1 MKIQVKTRF
10 DCTAT
15 GTTGHYKSNRVP
27 YKDNN
32 QAAIIDQDSWAR
44 SRNQQRNY
52 ETLVQLLSLRT
63 QLIDISL
70 PVKQHDV
77 WSFTIVSDRDDVFS
91 DGLAALYLDCDSVPM
106 IVGLDE
112 ESGVDPMLHTQ
123 DPKVNIWFQE
133 IE

>member
-1 MKIQVKTRF
+1 MKIQVKTSF

-27 YKDNN
+27 YTDDN
-32 QAAIIDQDSWAR
+32 QTAIIDQETWTR

-52 ETLVQLLSLRT
+52 ETLIQLLSLRT
-63 QLIDISL
+63 QLTEVSL
-70 PVKQHDV
+70 PEKQDDG

-91 DGLAALYLDCDSVPM
+91 DNLAALYIDCDTVPM

-112 ESGVDPMLHTQ
+112 DPGLEPMLHTQ
-123 DPKVNIWFQE
+123 EPGANIWFQE

>member
-1 MKIQVKTRF
+1 MKIQVKTSF

-27 YKDNN
+27 YKDGN
-32 QAAIIDQDSWAR
+32 QSSITDQESWTR

-52 ETLVQLLSLRT
+52 ETLIQLLSLRT
-63 QLIDISL
+63 QLIEITL
-70 PVKQHDV
+70 PQRHNDH

-91 DGLAALYLDCDSVPM
+91 DDLAALYLDCDSVPM

-112 ESGVDPMLHTQ
+112 EPGTVPLLHTQ
-123 DPKVNIWFQE
+123 TPDANIWFQE

>member
-27 YKDNN
+27 Y
-32 QAAIIDQDSWAR
+32 QDSGDNLIEDEKSWTR

-52 ETLVQLLSLRT
+52 ETLIQLLSLRT
-63 QLIDISL
+63 QLTNIGNSEYSDGNWLFEIE
-70 PVKQHDV
+70 
-77 WSFTIVSDRDDVFS
+77 SDRDDVFS
-91 DGLAALYLDCDSVPM
+91 DDFASLKLDCENVPM
-106 IVGLDE
+106 IINLNE
-112 ESGVDPMLHTQ
+112 TQ
-123 DPKVNIWFQE
+123 SLEPRLRTQGSEANIWFRE

>member
-1 MKIQVKTRF
+1 MKIQVKTSF

-27 YKDNN
+27 YTDDNQN
-32 QAAIIDQDSWAR
+32 SITDQESWDR

-52 ETLVQLLSLRT
+52 ETLIQLLSLRT
-63 QLIDISL
+63 QLTEVSL
-70 PVKQHDV
+70 PAKQDDRWV
-77 WSFTIVSDRDDVFS
+77 FTIVSDRDDVFS
-91 DGLAALYLDCDSVPM
+91 DNLAALYTDCDSVPM

-112 ESGVDPMLHTQ
+112 APGVEPMLHTQ
-123 DPKVNIWFQE
+123 DPGANIWFQE

>member
-1 MKIQVKTRF
+1 MKIQVKTSF

-27 YKDNN
+27 YKDDN
-32 QAAIIDQDSWAR
+32 QSAIVDQESWTR

-63 QLIDISL
+63 QLIEISL
-70 PVKQHDV
+70 PVQQHNV

-91 DGLAALYLDCDSVPM
+91 DDLAALYLDCDSVPM

-112 ESGVDPMLHTQ
+112 EPGTVSLLRTQ
-123 DPKVNIWFQE
+123 APDANIWFQE